1 MKSRDIL
8 TEKDPMKETEMMM
21 DYALE
26 LIEKAGFV
34 VVKKDDLIKKA
45 GIITAEQLGVVID
58 KN

>member
-26 LIEKAGFV
+26 
-34 VVKKDDLIKKA
+34 
-45 GIITAEQLGVVID
+45 QLGVVID